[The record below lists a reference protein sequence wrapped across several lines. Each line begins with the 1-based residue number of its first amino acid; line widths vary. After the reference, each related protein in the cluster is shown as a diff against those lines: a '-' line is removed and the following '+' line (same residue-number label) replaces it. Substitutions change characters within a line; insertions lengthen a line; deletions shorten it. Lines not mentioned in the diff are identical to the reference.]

1 MKFRAGG
8 TLNLAESLLKGLDH
22 GVPIFLDMGC
32 CMVGESSMCLCKSL
46 CGGRACV
53 CLCMQ
58 CKVTVCV
65 LVSAQSCMYLC
76 GCLK

>member
-1 MKFRAGG
+1 
-8 TLNLAESLLKGLDH
+8 
-22 GVPIFLDMGC
+22 
-32 CMVGESSMCLCKSL
+32 MVGESSMCLCKSL